1 MRPMLTRGIVLW
13 LVCGTCLLAH
23 GTPSSLSATAQ
34 TGIEVISDTKGVDL
48 GPYLQTVEKTI
59 KLNWY
64 NLIPESAR
72 APIMKKGEVV
82 IEFAI
87 LKDGRVAG
95 MKLVSSS
102 GDVALD
108 RGGWAAIT
116 SSNPFLPL
124 PLQLAGSALALRVSF
139 YYNFSS
145 DSTLWIRLPEQVR
158 LREILIATPQPSNP
172 AQIAEAHQKAQDLLD
187 AIRHGG
193 SFVELAKA
201 NSQGPTAAQ
210 GGDLGYL
217 TRGKMA
223 PIIEE
228 IAFRMKAGDVSD
240 LIQTMQGFVIL
251 QVTEHPAVSDIS
263 FEVSNQTATVE
274 LGTYLAEMTEKV
286 RQSLDKIVLTPTE
299 PSMNKHD
306 GVTIQF
312 LIERNGTISHS
323 KVVSRSG
330 NSELDD
336 AALNAIRAVGALSP
350 LPSVTK
356 TRHLELRVHLNYDLS
371 KAGPSA
377 TG

>member
-1 MRPMLTRGIVLW
+1 MLTRDIVLW
-13 LVCGTCLLAH
+13 LVCSSCLFAH
-23 GTPSSLSATAQ
+23 GTPSSMSATAE
-34 TGIEVISDTKGVDL
+34 TAIEVISDAKGADL
-48 GPYLQTVEKTI
+48 GPYLQTVEKRI

-72 APIMKKGEVV
+72 APIMKRGEVV
-82 IEFAI
+82 IEFSI

-108 RGGWAAIT
+108 RGGWGAIT
-116 SSNPFLPL
+116 ASNPFPPL
-124 PLQLAGSALALRVSF
+124 PLQLTGSALSIRVPF
-139 YYNFSS
+139 YYNCSS
-145 DSTLWIRLPEQVR
+145 DSTLWVRLPEQVR
-158 LREILIATPQPSNP
+158 LREILIATPQPSDS

-187 AIRHGG
+187 AIRRGG

-201 NSQGPTAAQ
+201 NSHGPTAAL
-210 GGDLGYL
+210 GGDLGYVAH
-217 TRGKMA
+217 GNMA
-223 PIIEE
+223 PSLEA
-228 IAFRMKAGDVSD
+228 IAFQMKAGDVSD
-240 LIQTMQGFVIL
+240 LIQTKQGFVIL
-251 QVTEHPAVSDIS
+251 QVTERPDISDIS

-286 RQSLDKIVLTPTE
+286 RQSLDKIVLRSTA
-299 PSMNKHD
+299 PSVNKHD

-312 LIERNGTISHS
+312 LVERNGKISHS

-330 NSELDD
+330 NTELDD
-336 AALNAIRAVGALSP
+336 AALNAVRAVGALSP

-356 TRHLELRVHLNYDLS
+356 TRHLELRVHLRYNPS
-371 KAGPSA
+371 KIAPSA